1 MKMKVKGLIKGPFFW
16 MLPLFLVLLIM
27 FIYPTFEVIRYS
39 FTDMSLL
46 KEDYQYTFRSY
57 LSVFRDKAFL
67 NILKVTFIFVFFSV
81 VFQTLL
87 GFVIALAVDKGE
99 ALGMRGTVVVRVV
112 SLLSWCIPGVIIG
125 VIWKILLDETDTGIL
140 TSLLIRLG
148 IGRVP
153 FLTSA
158 GSALVCAIIA
168 NIWRGT
174 AQSMILSY
182 SGLKTIS
189 KDILEAASIDGAS
202 AWQRLIHVIIPSVA
216 SVISINVVL
225 NIELDES
232 AFIDGCGRIK
242 TLIKIVAPL
251 IVPGV
256 VSVVILVFVRT
267 WSQFIVPYILLNDQE
282 MFPISVALVN
292 LQSTS
297 DAITTHYLAAA
308 GVIAILPTLLVFILL
323 QKFIVSAMTAGAVK
337 G

>member
-99 ALGMRGTVVVRVV
+99 ALGMRGTVAVRVV

-225 NIELDES
+225 NTISTFNTFDMIMSLTAGGPGQATEVLAMS
-232 AFIDGCGRIK
+232 AYNNIFK
-242 TLIKIVAPL
+242 TYNLGKGSAYA
-251 IVPGV
+251 
-256 VSVVILVFVRT
+256 T
-267 WSQFIVPYILLNDQE
+267 ILLVINGL
-282 MFPISVALVN
+282 MAVGYFI
-292 LQSTS
+292 
-297 DAITTHYLAAA
+297 YLKKR
-308 GVIAILPTLLVFILL
+308 GENE
-323 QKFIVSAMTAGAVK
+323 
-337 G
+337 

>member
-225 NIELDES
+225 NTISTFNTFDMIMSLTAGGPGQATEVLAMS
-232 AFIDGCGRIK
+232 AYNNIFK
-242 TLIKIVAPL
+242 TYNLGKGSA
-251 IVPGV
+251 
-256 VSVVILVFVRT
+256 
-267 WSQFIVPYILLNDQE
+267 YAAILLVINGL
-282 MFPISVALVN
+282 MAVGYFI
-292 LQSTS
+292 
-297 DAITTHYLAAA
+297 YLKKR
-308 GVIAILPTLLVFILL
+308 GENE
-323 QKFIVSAMTAGAVK
+323 
-337 G
+337 

>member
-225 NIELDES
+225 NTISTFNTFDMIMSLTAGGPGQATEVLAMS
-232 AFIDGCGRIK
+232 AYNNIFK
-242 TLIKIVAPL
+242 TYNLGKGSAYA
-251 IVPGV
+251 
-256 VSVVILVFVRT
+256 T
-267 WSQFIVPYILLNDQE
+267 ILLVINGL
-282 MFPISVALVN
+282 MAVGYFI
-292 LQSTS
+292 
-297 DAITTHYLAAA
+297 YLKKR
-308 GVIAILPTLLVFILL
+308 GENE
-323 QKFIVSAMTAGAVK
+323 
-337 G
+337 

>member
-1 MKMKVKGLIKGPFFW
+1 M
-16 MLPLFLVLLIM
+16 
-27 FIYPTFEVIRYS
+27 
-39 FTDMSLL
+39 
-46 KEDYQYTFRSY
+46 
-57 LSVFRDKAFL
+57 
-67 NILKVTFIFVFFSV
+67 
-81 VFQTLL
+81 
-87 GFVIALAVDKGE
+87 IALAVDKGE
-99 ALGMRGTVVVRVV
+99 ALGMRGTVAVRVV

-225 NIELDES
+225 NTISTFNTFDMIMSLTAGGPGQATEVLAMS
-232 AFIDGCGRIK
+232 AYNNIFK
-242 TLIKIVAPL
+242 TYNLGKGSAYA
-251 IVPGV
+251 
-256 VSVVILVFVRT
+256 T
-267 WSQFIVPYILLNDQE
+267 ILLVINGL
-282 MFPISVALVN
+282 MAVGYFI
-292 LQSTS
+292 
-297 DAITTHYLAAA
+297 YLKKR
-308 GVIAILPTLLVFILL
+308 GENE
-323 QKFIVSAMTAGAVK
+323 
-337 G
+337 

>member
-1 MKMKVKGLIKGPFFW
+1 MEGKAKRRKKLTKGPFFW
-16 MLPLFLVLLIM
+16 MLPLFLVLIIM
-27 FIYPTFEVIRYS
+27 FIYPTFEVVRYS

-46 KEDYQYTFRSY
+46 KVDYQYTFRSY
-57 LSVFRDKAFL
+57 LSVFRDRAFL

-81 VFQTLL
+81 LFQTLL

-99 ALGMRGTVVVRVV
+99 SLRMRGTVVVRVV

-140 TSLLIRLG
+140 TSLFMKMG

-189 KDILEAASIDGAS
+189 KDILEAAAIDGAS

-225 NIELDES
+225 NTISTFNTFDMIMSLTSGGPGQATEVLAMS
-232 AFIDGCGRIK
+232 AYNNIFK
-242 TLIKIVAPL
+242 TYNLGKGSAYA
-251 IVPGV
+251 
-256 VSVVILVFVRT
+256 T
-267 WSQFIVPYILLNDQE
+267 ILLVINGL
-282 MFPISVALVN
+282 MAVVYFI
-292 LQSTS
+292 
-297 DAITTHYLAAA
+297 YLKKR
-308 GVIAILPTLLVFILL
+308 GENE
-323 QKFIVSAMTAGAVK
+323 
-337 G
+337 